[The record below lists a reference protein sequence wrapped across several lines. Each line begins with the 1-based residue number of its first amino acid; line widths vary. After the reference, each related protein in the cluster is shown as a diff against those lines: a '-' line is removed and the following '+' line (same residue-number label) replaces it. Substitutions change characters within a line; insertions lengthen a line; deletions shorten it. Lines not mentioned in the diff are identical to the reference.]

1 MSSHAQSTSVPA
13 VSVSR
18 VDSRDSREYRDVEA
32 EIDRVWEG
40 YTHGFLRARGMRDQT
55 EIMRVQRAVE
65 NWFKAHPPQDATD
78 PFTYADAVIDCLRLH
93 PSIPIEGPI
102 AYIVQCLQPPYAR

>member
-18 VDSRDSREYRDVEA
+18 VDADGVRSVEA

-40 YTHGFLRARGMRDQT
+40 NTHGFLRARGMRDQT

-65 NWFKAHPPQDATD
+65 KWFKAHPPQDATD
-78 PFTYADAVIDCLRLH
+78 PFSYADAVIDCLRLR

-102 AYIVQCLQPPYAR
+102 AYIVQCIQPPYTR